1 MTSAA
6 KTPEE
11 YLKQLP
17 PDRKEPVAKLREAV
31 KKNLPKGF
39 KEIMSYGM
47 LGYVVPHE
55 NYPPGYHCDPALPLL
70 FSAIASQKNFIAF
83 YHMGIYAMPDL
94 LEWFTK
100 EYPKHSP
107 SKLDMGKSCM
117 RFKKPEHIPYQLI
130 GELIKKVSVSKWIE
144 VYESNVK
151 NSTKVSTAK

>member
-1 MTSAA
+1 MTSNA

-11 YLKQLP
+11 CLKELP
-17 PDRKEPVAKLREAV
+17 ADRKESVAKLREV
-31 KKNLPKGF
+31 ILKNLPNGF
-39 KEIMSYGM
+39 KETMSYGM

-55 NYPPGYHCDPALPLL
+55 NYPAGYHCDPALPLP
-70 FSAIASQKNFIAF
+70 FVNIASQKNFIAF

-100 EYPKHSP
+100 EYLKQSP
-107 SKLDMGKSCM
+107 SKLDMGKSCI
-117 RFKKPEHIPYQLI
+117 RFKKPEHIPYKLI

-151 NSTKVSTAK
+151 NSRKADVAK